1 VFFLEGFFWKK
12 QSNKNRSSSDKKRMK
27 PAAIKTNLR
36 NQQRVDV
43 STEIT
48 VERPNGCALTC
59 SVANLSRTG
68 VMISC
73 DQDAVK
79 TLIPDQQ
86 SPAPGNW
93 ISVKTRFAVPV
104 VATQPVSVV
113 ADGHIV
119 HMRRIARNEFQ
130 LGIQFSEFEGNGFDY
145 VDRYVAKLL
154 ADSCNQA

>member
-1 VFFLEGFFWKK
+1 MGKAADLETRYIG
-12 QSNKNRSSSDKKRMK
+12 QVTMK

-48 VERPNGCALTC
+48 VERPDGCCLTC

-73 DQDAVK
+73 NQEAVQS
-79 TLIPDQQ
+79 LIPDQQ
-86 SPAPGNW
+86 NPAPGNW
-93 ISVKTRFAVPV
+93 ISVKTRFSVPV
-104 VATQPVSVV
+104 IAKQPVSII
-113 ADGHIV
+113 AEGQIV

-130 LGIQFSEFEGNGFDY
+130 LGIQFSDFENNGFEY
-145 VDRYVAKLL
+145 VDQYVAKLL
-154 ADSCNQA
+154 ADSCNKA